1 MANHLYD
8 QCNQIGRFFKV
19 LGKIFSDFLNFL
31 KSIPL
36 KVTASVIIFGQLL
49 VEIGLLY
56 NQTSGHTVHDILAVK

>member
-1 MANHLYD
+1 MTRLGDFLKCLATIITL
-8 QCNQIGRFFKV
+8 KV
-19 LGKIFSDFLNFL
+19 TKIFSDFLSFL

-36 KVTASVIIFGQLL
+36 IVTSSVIIFGQLL